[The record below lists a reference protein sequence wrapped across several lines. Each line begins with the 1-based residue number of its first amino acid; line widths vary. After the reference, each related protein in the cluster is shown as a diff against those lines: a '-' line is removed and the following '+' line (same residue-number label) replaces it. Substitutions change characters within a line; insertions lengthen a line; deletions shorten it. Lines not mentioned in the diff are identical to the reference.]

1 MLKAL
6 LSSMNSFA
14 WTGSLV
20 PYYETCKKSLESLY
34 NDPDYLFIRDW
45 TSELIDNYSEVI
57 KLEKKRDEEAK
68 LLYE

>member
-14 WTGSLV
+14 WTGSIV
-20 PYYETCKKSLESLY
+20 PYYETCRKSLESLSSAPEY
-34 NDPDYLFIRDW
+34 SLLKEWVNDVIK
-45 TSELIDNYSEVI
+45 SYSEAI
-57 KLEKKRDEEAK
+57 EQEKKRDEEAK